1 MNIGNSSPTNLM
13 DFIIELEKKL
23 EIKAKINYMDI
34 QPGDVPMTFADNN
47 KLFETINYKPKISIK
62 EGISNFVDWYKK
74 YYLKL

>member
-1 MNIGNSSPTNLM
+1 
-13 DFIIELEKKL
+13 
-23 EIKAKINYMDI
+23 MDI